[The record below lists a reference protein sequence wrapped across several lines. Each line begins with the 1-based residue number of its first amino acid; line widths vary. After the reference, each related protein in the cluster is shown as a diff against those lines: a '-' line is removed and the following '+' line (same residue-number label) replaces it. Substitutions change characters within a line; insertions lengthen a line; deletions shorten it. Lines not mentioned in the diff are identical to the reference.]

1 MSINYHQSKS
11 LNENHEMSFIH
22 YRDNNILIYVFI
34 TNYPHINILSPPYL
48 YESNKIVRL
57 SMLEPKI
64 LEVNDCDLPNW
75 DLTKDDIS
83 VICNILQKSW
93 NFLIEDYNFNC
104 FFEDDKIP
112 DNLPMPDYSKL
123 R

>member
-11 LNENHEMSFIH
+11 LSENHEMSFIH

-34 TNYPHINILSPPYL
+34 TNNPHINILSPPHL

-57 SMLEPKI
+57 SILEPKV

-75 DLTKDDIS
+75 NLTEDDINM
-83 VICNILQKSW
+83 ICNILCKSW
-93 NFLIEDYNFNC
+93 NSLIEDYNFNC

-112 DNLPMPDYSKL
+112 KNLPMPDYSKL
-123 R
+123 I